1 MEYVTKETNKSCLIT
16 WYTEPK
22 AGDGKRR
29 RRRRNRNESLIFFAK
44 RSKFLLGL
52 INYSGAAACVYFISL
67 FIGKGADEAQG

>member
-22 AGDGKRR
+22 AGDGK